1 MVVTTILNGL
11 SQGMLLFLIASG
23 LSLIFGV
30 MGVVNFAHGSIYA
43 LGAFVGVSVYEV
55 TGSFWAALLVSP
67 IVVGVIGIA
76 IERVTLRPLYS
87 EDPIFQVLLTFG
99 VLILIEE
106 GIRLV
111 WGSSTRNL
119 PAGISGTIDLGF
131 VTYPTYRIFIIL
143 FGLLVFVGLW
153 LFIHYTRVGIIIR
166 AGTTDREMVEMLG
179 VDIGRINTLT
189 FAVGAGLAAV
199 AGVIAA
205 PLLSVSPSMG
215 VDILIEAFVVVVVGG
230 IGSVVGPFV
239 GAVLLGLAWSF
250 IGVYLGG
257 FVGFV
262 MFAAMA
268 VILLLK
274 PEGLFRTR
282 GLLEESA

>member
-1 MVVTTILNGL
+1 MTTILNGL

-274 PEGLFRTR
+274 PEGLFGTR